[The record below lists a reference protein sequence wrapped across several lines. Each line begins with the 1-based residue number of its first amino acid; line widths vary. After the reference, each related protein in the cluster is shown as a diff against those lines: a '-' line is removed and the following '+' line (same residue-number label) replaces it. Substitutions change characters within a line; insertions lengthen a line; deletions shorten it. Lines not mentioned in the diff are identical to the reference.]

1 MAFSK
6 RSIFRESAIQKY
18 LRRQEQGVLLRVI
31 SPPAFLLLWIVV
43 VFLLGAIGLTWLVE
57 IPVSLTGQGIITEQN
72 NQGGS
77 KIVAAL
83 FFSPD
88 QQGQLHRGQMVNLH
102 VGSTANGFTGSI
114 TSIETQTISP
124 GEARQRF
131 NLQGALVQVV
141 TGPSIIAFVDIG
153 SASSTRIYVGS
164 VCAAQVRIGSQRVL
178 SLLPGFNQ
186 FLKG

>member
-18 LRRQEQGVLLRVI
+18 LKRQEQGVLLRVI
-31 SPPAFLLLWIVV
+31 TPPAFLLLWIVLI
-43 VFLLGAIGLTWLVE
+43 FFLGAVGLAWMVE
-57 IPVSLTGQGIITEQN
+57 VPVSLTGQGIIIEQN
-72 NQGGS
+72 KQGAS
-77 KIVAAL
+77 EVVAAL
-83 FFSPD
+83 FFPPD
-88 QQGQLHRGQMVNLH
+88 QLGDLHRGQSVNMS
-102 VGSTANGFTGSI
+102 VGSTASSLTGSI
-114 TSIETQTISP
+114 TSIETQVISP
-124 GEARQRF
+124 EEARQRF

-141 TGPSIIAFVDIG
+141 AGPSIVAFVDIG
-153 SASSTRIYVGS
+153 SASSTRVYVGS

>member
-18 LRRQEQGVLLRVI
+18 LKRQEQGVLLRVI
-31 SPPAFLLLWIVV
+31 SPPAFLLLWIVL
-43 VFLLGAIGLTWLVE
+43 VFFLGAIGLTWLVE

-72 NQGGS
+72 DQGGS

-83 FFSPD
+83 FFSPN
-88 QQGQLHRGQMVNLH
+88 QLGQLHRGQPVNLQI
-102 VGSTANGFTGSI
+102 GSTANGLTGSI
-114 TSIETQTISP
+114 ASVETQAISP

-131 NLQGALVQVV
+131 NLQGALVQMV
-141 TGPSIIAFVDIG
+141 TGPSIIAFVNIG
-153 SASSTRIYVGS
+153 SASSTRLYVGS
-164 VCAAQVRIGSQRVL
+164 VCAAQVRIGSQRML

>member
-18 LRRQEQGVLLRVI
+18 LRRQEQGILLRVI
-31 SPPAFLLLWIVV
+31 SPPAFLLLWIVL
-43 VFLLGAIGLTWLVE
+43 VFFLGAIGLTWLVE
-57 IPVSLTGQGIITEQN
+57 IPVSLTGQGIIMGQN
-72 NQGGS
+72 QQGES

-88 QQGQLHRGQMVNLH
+88 QQGQLHRGQPVQLN
-102 VGSTANGFTGSI
+102 VGSTASGLTGSI
-114 TSIETQTISP
+114 ASVETQTISP
-124 GEARQRF
+124 EEARQRF

-141 TGPSIIAFVDIG
+141 TGPSIVAFVDIR
-153 SASSTRIYVGS
+153 SASSTRIYAGS
-164 VCAAQVRIGSQRVL
+164 MCAAQVRIGSQRAL